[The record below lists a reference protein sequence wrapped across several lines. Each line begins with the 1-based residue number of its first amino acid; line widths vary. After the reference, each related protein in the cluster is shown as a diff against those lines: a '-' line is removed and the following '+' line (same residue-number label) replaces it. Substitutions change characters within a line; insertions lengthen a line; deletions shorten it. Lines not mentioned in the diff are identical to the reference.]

1 MGKIVEILQSL
12 PDFYA
17 GNPASAQDIAIAE
30 EQLGVAFSE
39 EYREYVKAFGDASAN
54 GHELTGISSSERI
67 DVVSVTQA
75 ERVRNSEF
83 PAGHYVVERT
93 GVDRVVVCQD
103 AAGIVY
109 QSAPG
114 RSPERIF
121 DSLSDYVAS

>member
-1 MGKIVEILQSL
+1 MDNIVEVLQSL

-17 GNPASAQDIAIAE
+17 GNPASTQDIAIAE

-54 GHELTGISSSERI
+54 GHELTGISSSARV
-67 DVVSVTQA
+67 DVVGVTQE
-75 ERVRNSEF
+75 ERARNPEL
-83 PAGHYVVERT
+83 PVGHYVVERT
-93 GVDRVVVCQD
+93 GIDRVVVCQD
-103 AAGIVY
+103 AAGLIY

-114 RSPERIF
+114 CNPKKIF